1 MQEKKEVV
9 NKKDFNL
16 SLVISLYLI
25 MEVIVLFGLCLI
37 ELNGVNHLIVLSISF
52 LIEFLATVYIVIK
65 SNIKSAI
72 IFYILL
78 LVSPVFMNIIAMGM
92 HYITDGMPF
101 VPTVL
106 LLFRSGYDLQG
117 NLLGS
122 VMRLVISF
130 RLPSLIVLLVASLI
144 YFIKKGK

>member
-52 LIEFLATVYIVIK
+52 LIEFLATIYIVIK

-101 VPTVL
+101 VPTDL

>member
-52 LIEFLATVYIVIK
+52 LIEFLATIYIVIK